1 MPGGR
6 QNRAMHM
13 IVFEVIVASGE
24 DPGTLLSD
32 EVLAETQAQ
41 VMTREEAAAVGF
53 SGVAPDPKGREV
65 RLVVVAPRDAQFV
78 QRRLEASPAVQSFRP
93 HEVDM

>member
-1 MPGGR
+1 
-6 QNRAMHM
+6 
-13 IVFEVIVASGE
+13 
-24 DPGTLLSD
+24 
-32 EVLAETQAQ
+32 
-41 VMTREEAAAVGF
+41 MTREEAAAVGF